1 MSVEPNTQIRN
12 SASQKASQT
21 PKERVERFLKEV
33 GKPGRYTGGE
43 LNQTIKDK
51 SSIKAR
57 FAFCFPDAYEIGM
70 SNLGIKILYGIL
82 NEQPDIWCERAY
94 TPWKDFGDLL
104 RRESIPLYAHE
115 SGDALRDFD
124 IIGFTL
130 QYEMCYTNVLYTL
143 DLAGL
148 PLRAADRG
156 DDMPIIIGGGPCS
169 YNPEPIADFFDA
181 FSIGEGEESL
191 VEFTRM
197 LIDYREECEKA
208 GKPFSKKEFLIRA
221 ATEGHGIYVPSLY
234 DIAYGEDGKIASITP
249 KDGAPARVKRAIITD
264 FDQSYFPEKSPLP
277 YIETVHDR
285 IMLEVAR
292 GCIRGC
298 RFCQAGMIYRP
309 FRYKKYETLNRQAKS
324 HFDSTGYEEL
334 SLTSLSISD
343 YPDLMPLV
351 DCLKEW
357 TDECK
362 VGLSLPSMRIDS
374 FESEIMK
381 KIESLRKSGLTFAP
395 EAGTQRMRD
404 IINKNLTEEE
414 ILRTC
419 ASAFKNGRTS
429 VKLYFMLGLPG
440 ETDEDIIG
448 IPALAQKI
456 VDEYYKNPDRP
467 KGRSCEVSISV
478 ACFVPKC
485 DTPFQWCGQNTR
497 DELVRKQKLLGQH
510 ITSRKIRYSWHESKV
525 SFLEAVFARGD
536 RRLSEVVERAYRGG
550 AIFDGWDEFFDND
563 NWMASFAD
571 CGVDPAFYAN
581 RAYDFDEIL
590 PWSMIDCGVTD
601 TYLRREYEKA
611 MQEVTTPDCATQ
623 CSGCGIARYGVDFCT
638 ERRETKV
645 PCAKKNAPCSHGS
658 DKNETTEN
666 NDKSESE
673 EVRA

>member
-1 MSVEPNTQIRN
+1 M
-12 SASQKASQT
+12 T
-21 PKERVERFLKEV
+21 PKQQAEKFLKEV
-33 GKPGRYTGGE
+33 QKPGRYTGGE
-43 LNQTIKDK
+43 LNETIKDT
-51 SSIKAR
+51 STGQIRAR

-70 SNLGIKILYGIL
+70 SNLGIKILYHAL
-82 NEQPDIWCERAY
+82 NAEKDIWCERAY
-94 TPWKDFGDLL
+94 TPWKDFGDIL
-104 RRESIPLYAHE
+104 RREHIPLYAHE

-130 QYEMCYTNVLYTL
+130 QYEMCYTNILYTL
-143 DLAGL
+143 SLAGL
-148 PLRAADRG
+148 PLYSKERT

-191 VEFTRM
+191 VEFTR
-197 LIDYREECEKA
+197 LYIAYREECRKTGHTYSKA
-208 GKPFSKKEFLIRA
+208 EFLRRA
-221 ATEGHGIYVPSLY
+221 AKEGHGIYVPSLY
-234 DIAYGEDGKIASITP
+234 NVTYRDDGKIASIECDDDIP
-249 KDGAPARVKRAIITD
+249 KKVRRAVVSD
-264 FDQSYFPEKSPLP
+264 FDAAAFPQKSPLP

-309 FRYKKYETLNRQAKS
+309 FRYKKPETLNRQAKE
-324 HFDSTGYEEL
+324 HFASTGYEEL

-343 YPDLMPLV
+343 YPHLCELV
-351 DCLKEW
+351 DELKEW

-374 FESEIMK
+374 FESDIMK
-381 KIESLRKSGLTFAP
+381 KIEELRKSGLTFAP

-404 IINKNLTEEE
+404 IINKNLNEEE

-419 ASAFKNGRTS
+419 ASAFRNGRTS

-478 ACFVPKC
+478 SCFVPKC
-485 DTPFQWCGQNTR
+485 DTPFQWFGQNTR
-497 DELVRKQKLLGQH
+497 EELIRKQKLLGQH

-525 SFLEAVFARGD
+525 SYLEAVFARGD
-536 RRLSEVVERAYRGG
+536 RRLAPVLEKAFRGG
-550 AIFDGWDEFFDND
+550 AIFDGWDEFFDYD
-563 NWMASFAD
+563 NWLRAFD
-571 CGVDPAFYAN
+571 ECGVDPSFYAN
-581 RAYDFDEIL
+581 RFFDFDDIL
-590 PWSMIDCGVTD
+590 PWSIIDCGVNEKF
-601 TYLRREYEKA
+601 LKNEYEKA
-611 MQEVTTPDCATQ
+611 MRAETTPDCGTQ
-623 CSGCGIARYGVDFCT
+623 CSHCGIARYGIDFCT
-638 ERRETKV
+638 QRDKDGKQLVTDQSKPVTAKRTAREVGAEAARAENADEQPADERE
-645 PCAKKNAPCSHGS
+645 AQI
-658 DKNETTEN
+658 
-666 NDKSESE
+666 
-673 EVRA
+673 